1 MASKEALIEAL
12 KKATEE
18 EKWETVAFLADSLL
32 GLERGITGGAESD
45 LDETETDADD
55 TDATDVDDTD
65 DTTSAKPKSDGK
77 VSPVSSDQETG
88 KNTEIQGGD
97 SSVDNA
103 PNDISRFVDKPPL
116 VNIVDTA
123 DL

>member
-1 MASKEALIEAL
+1 MASKEALIETL

-55 TDATDVDDTD
+55 TDDTD